1 LELFIVEFLPMPE
14 LKLPGMECLPTPALE
29 VFVIKY
35 SLTPES
41 GILPVNCHNTNK
53 QKI

>member
-1 LELFIVEFLPMPE
+1 
-14 LKLPGMECLPTPALE
+14 MEYSLTPALE
-29 VFVIKY
+29 ASVIKY

-53 QKI
+53 QKKLAI